1 MKKKKSFLSLKGK
14 ESAAGRMFVL
24 PFYVGFL
31 LFSLTPLVK
40 TLIMTVNDVKVEYG
54 GYNMSYIG
62 LENFNYIYNVDT
74 DFLYNLFSAVGN
86 MLWQVPVVLIVSI
99 ILAQI
104 INTRFFGRTFVRA
117 ILFVPVIV
125 MTGTVVLIIQNDVVA
140 SAALNGGIVAGGQI
154 EYTTGLEDV
163 LLQAGLG
170 SKVIDF
176 FITLTN
182 GMFNLIWKTGVQI
195 VIFLAGLQSISPT
208 LYEASAI
215 EGATQWENFFKITL
229 PMMMPII
236 VINTVFTIVD
246 FFTDSTNEAMNQV
259 MVAVKNLLFGR
270 AAAMAFSYFVLIGI
284 MIAAVMFILSKLSKK
299 YG

>member
-1 MKKKKSFLSLKGK
+1 MSLKGK